1 MVVACAHIRHPRVL
15 CCYGTVCLS
24 NSGLTL
30 FMFFVMPAMVV
41 IAAEGTLSRRR
52 HWKVTPRSRFSKIS
66 KIEDSLT
73 CATPVRLLY

>member
-30 FMFFVMPAMVV
+30 FMFFVMLAMIV
-41 IAAEGTLSRRR
+41 IAAEGTLSRRM
-52 HWKVTPRSRFSKIS
+52 HWKGNSPLQVFK
-66 KIEDSLT
+66 DLQD
-73 CATPVRLLY
+73 